1 MLYFYSVNF
10 NPIDTNDILDIHN
23 YLMKRRWHKM
33 FRLIK
38 KIFIRILTSPV
49 NGSNHKKC
57 ISVSNQKCMT
67 QLTLIDLHPKNIDKN
82 FTTIRL

>member
-1 MLYFYSVNF
+1 
-10 NPIDTNDILDIHN
+10 
-23 YLMKRRWHKM
+23 M

-82 FTTIRL
+82 FTIIRL

>member
-10 NPIDTNDILDIHN
+10 DLIDTNDILDIHN

-33 FRLIK
+33 FGLIK
-38 KIFIRILTSPV
+38 KIFIRILTGPV

-57 ISVSNQKCMT
+57 ISLSNQKCMT
-67 QLTLIDLHPKNIDKN
+67 QLTLIDLHPKNTDKN

>member
-82 FTTIRL
+82 FTIIRL